1 MIKQERASLQTRFRE
16 IRKQTEAICAP
27 LEVEDYVVQPIV
39 DVSPPKW
46 HLGHVTWFWET
57 FLLQAFKNTYKPY
70 HALYNFLF
78 NSYYESIGERV
89 MRQKRGDLSRPT
101 VKEVYAYRNVISEEM
116 LDLIETVSE
125 AKWNEFLALL
135 ELGLNHEQQHQE
147 LLLTDIKFILSQ
159 NPTKPSYCH
168 APRQNGVEIESKMI
182 EIAGGK
188 HCIGYNGTGFCF
200 DNEQPH
206 HAVWI
211 DDFKL
216 QNRLVTNREYLEFI
230 EDGGYRD
237 FRHWLSEGWE
247 WVQRESWN
255 APLYWEKRDGE
266 WVEYTLSGIEPLNP
280 NAPVCHISYFEAEA
294 FASWKGKR
302 LPTEAEWEVAASKT
316 NVSMKNVLLNSGFF
330 HPQPPDKVHDGFYD
344 FLGNVWE
351 WTNSAYLPYPRYK
364 HSSGAVGE
372 YNGKFMS
379 NQMVLRGGSVA
390 TPESHI
396 RATYRNF
403 FHTDKRWQVSGIRLA
418 EDG

>member
-1 MIKQERASLQTRFRE
+1 MEEARNKYQSRFLQ

-57 FLLQAFKNTYKPY
+57 FLLQAFKNAYKPY

-101 VKEVYAYRNVISEEM
+101 VREVYAYRHAITEAM

-125 AKWNEFLALL
+125 ERWQEFLALL

-147 LLLTDIKFILSQ
+147 LLLTDIKFILAQ

-168 APRQNGVEIESKMI
+168 APRRKGIKIESKMI
-182 EIAGGK
+182 AIAGGK

-211 DDFKL
+211 DEFKL

-247 WVQRESWN
+247 WVQREGWS

-266 WVEYTLSGIEPLNP
+266 WVEYTLSGMEPLNL

-294 FASWKGKR
+294 FASWAGKR
-302 LPTEAEWEVAASKT
+302 LPTEAEWEVAASKAKPL
-316 NVSMKNVLLNSGFF
+316 SKQWFMESECF
-330 HPQPPDKVHDGFYD
+330 HPQPPDEVNEEFYD
-344 FLGNVWE
+344 LLGNVWE
-351 WTNSAYLPYPRYK
+351 WTNSAYLPYPRYQ
-364 HSSGAVGE
+364 HASGAVGE

-390 TPESHI
+390 TPQMHI
-396 RATYRNF
+396 RTTYRNF
-403 FHTDKRWQVSGIRLA
+403 FHPDKRWQFSGVRLA
-418 EDG
+418 ENA

>member
-1 MIKQERASLQTRFRE
+1 MMKQERALLQTRFRE

-27 LEVEDYVVQPIV
+27 LEVEDYVVQPMI

-57 FLLQAFKNTYKPY
+57 FLLQAFKNPYKPY

-101 VKEVYAYRNVISEEM
+101 VKEVYAYRHAITEAM

-125 AKWNEFLALL
+125 AKWSEFLALL

-147 LLLTDIKFILSQ
+147 LLLTDIKFILAQ
-159 NPTKPSYCH
+159 NPTKPIYRH
-168 APRQNGVEIESKMI
+168 APRRSGIEIESKMI

-247 WVQRESWN
+247 WVQREGWS
-255 APLYWEKRDGE
+255 APLYWEQRDGE
-266 WVEYTLSGIEPLNP
+266 WVEYTLSGIEPLNL

-316 NVSMKNVLLNSGFF
+316 NVSAKHVLLNSGFL
-330 HPQPPDKVHDGFYD
+330 HPQPPDEVLDGFYD

-351 WTNSAYLPYPRYK
+351 WTNSAYLPYPRYQ

-403 FHTDKRWQVSGIRLA
+403 FHTDKRWQFSGIRLA